1 MASMSKIY
9 HKIDDMYDL
18 MDGMAKVVV
27 DSAFA
32 SEARDSL
39 IKSYQTNQGRNG
51 RLRQDERVNNEAT
64 AVRQMAEWGMRAF
77 QGSFPRL
84 KEKIRFEER
93 GERKIMLNLMVLLY
107 NFRASKVGQNQI
119 RNVYMPF
126 LNRNALD
133 YIR

>member
-1 MASMSKIY
+1 M
-9 HKIDDMYDL
+9 
-18 MDGMAKVVV
+18 
-27 DSAFA
+27 
-32 SEARDSL
+32 

-51 RLRQDERVNNEAT
+51 QLRQDERVNNEAT